1 MNISSILF
9 CNEQGE
15 KHSHD
20 SHSNRDIQL
29 VSPLQTQPKQ
39 KQSWSL
45 KYQTK
50 NKTLQSVQNFAQS
63 EIQKQILTPKTYFMK

>member
-1 MNISSILF
+1 MNKERNTLTTRIQTGIYNLRLF
-9 CNEQGE
+9 Y
-15 KHSHD
+15 
-20 SHSNRDIQL
+20 
-29 VSPLQTQPKQ
+29 TQPKQ

-45 KYQTK
+45 KYQMK